1 MKSFEDPEKLFK
13 RKNKEKLDFPLF
25 GPSSSQDPHINP
37 EWEVDTAKNLLR
49 TKYESD
55 LKNTEFNPR
64 RLESYLLDSLWRD
77 LQQTTKVETF
87 TSHNTQSSLVP
98 VNPPR
103 PMATKFAPLRLPSL
117 LHDLPQNYSQRISL
131 FDGEGDITAKQHVA
145 KFEDFIDLEEV
156 DYLDV
161 KMWLF
166 AQSLSSEAK
175 KWFKDLPNG
184 SIMNFQ
190 DFQNVF
196 LDRWDYKQNPLQL
209 LSLYNSYF

>member
-1 MKSFEDPEKLFK
+1 M
-13 RKNKEKLDFPLF
+13 F

-49 TKYESD
+49 TKSESD

-77 LQQTTKVETF
+77 LQQTTKVETS
-87 TSHNTQSSLVP
+87 TSQSTQSSSLP

-103 PMATKFAPLRLPSL
+103 PMAAIFSPLRLPAI
-117 LHDLPQNYSQRISL
+117 LHDLPQNDSQRISL

-161 KMWLF
+161 KMRLF
-166 AQSLSSEAK
+166 AQSLSGEAK
-175 KWFKDLPNG
+175 KWFKYLPNG
-184 SIMNFQ
+184 SILNF
-190 DFQNVF
+190 
-196 LDRWDYKQNPLQL
+196 
-209 LSLYNSYF
+209 